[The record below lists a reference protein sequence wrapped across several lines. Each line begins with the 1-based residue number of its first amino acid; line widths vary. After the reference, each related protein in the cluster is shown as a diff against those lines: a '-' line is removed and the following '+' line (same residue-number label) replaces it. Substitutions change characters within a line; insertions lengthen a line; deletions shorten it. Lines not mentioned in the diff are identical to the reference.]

1 MRMQLRWM
9 LIPAVLMALLAASS
23 TRIEARQVRNWP
35 SWATEGDP
43 HAQATRAVQYLLR
56 AHGYKVATDGVFG
69 QQTESALKQ
78 FQSARGLDANGIMD
92 STVWEK
98 IVVRVRRGSRGNAVR
113 ALQVLLRSKGYP
125 AKGYTVRVDGVFG
138 AATEKIVRRYQRAQS
153 LVVDGVAG
161 LDTWCELFEGDVK
174 TTAEE

>member
-1 MRMQLRWM
+1 MKMQLRWM
-9 LIPAVLMALLAASS
+9 LIPAVLMALLAGSS

-43 HAQATRAVQYLLR
+43 HVQATRAVQYLLR
-56 AHGYKVATDGVFG
+56 ARGYKVATDGVFG
-69 QQTESALKQ
+69 QQTERALKQ

-113 ALQVLLRSKGYP
+113 AMQVLLRSKGYL
-125 AKGYTVRVDGVFG
+125 VRVDGVFG
-138 AATEKIVRRYQRAQS
+138 AATEKIVRRYQRAQG

-161 LDTWCELFEGDVK
+161 LDTWCELFEGDVR

>member
-9 LIPAVLMALLAASS
+9 LIPAVLMALLAGSS

-78 FQSARGLDANGIMD
+78 FQSVRSLDANGIMD

-113 ALQVLLRSKGYP
+113 AVQTLLRSMGYP
-125 AKGYTVRVDGVFG
+125 VRVDGVFG
-138 AATEKIVRRYQRAQS
+138 TVTEKIVRRYQRAQG
-153 LVVDGVAG
+153 LVVDGVIG
-161 LDTWCELFEGDVK
+161 LDTWCELFDGDVK
-174 TTAEE
+174 TMSEE

>member
-9 LIPAVLMALLAASS
+9 LIPAVLMALLAGSS

-35 SWATEGDP
+35 NWATEGDP

-56 AHGYKVATDGVFG
+56 ARGYKVATDGVFG

-78 FQSARGLDANGIMD
+78 FQSARGLNANSIMD

-113 ALQVLLRSKGYP
+113 AMQVLLRSKGYP
-125 AKGYTVRVDGVFG
+125 VRVDGVFG
-138 AATEKIVRRYQRAQS
+138 AATERIVRRYQRAQG